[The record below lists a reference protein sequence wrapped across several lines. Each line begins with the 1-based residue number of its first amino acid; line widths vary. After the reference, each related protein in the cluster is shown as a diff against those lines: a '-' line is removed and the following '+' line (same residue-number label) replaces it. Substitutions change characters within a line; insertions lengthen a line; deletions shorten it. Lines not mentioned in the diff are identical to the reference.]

1 MSEFGKPT
9 HVRFCQILA
18 NLPTTVA
25 EFIWGPHFKLISF
38 SKNIFIQN
46 DIHPIHCICLCGL
59 VVCTPDFHPGGRGSI
74 PLWNFY
80 NFFHFFQTLGAKKG
94 HTRHV
99 LPCLLYTTELCIIQ
113 RSFWHRSDSYAM
125 ICKILTLVREIRHF
139 WRYFM
144 SFSYFLPSQNFC
156 SAIRASYPIQK
167 PVLRQKNIKIRIIL
181 KGPPNN
187 CAPGQNFFCP
197 WTGIRK

>member
-1 MSEFGKPT
+1 MVYPPEHRSWFHKRTAFSHLINIHSYTMMSVSLTYKSLWSSGLHT
-9 HVRFCQILA
+9 R
-18 NLPTTVA
+18 LPPRRSGFNSPM
-25 EFIWGPHFKLISF
+25 ELLH
-38 SKNIFIQN
+38 
-46 DIHPIHCICLCGL
+46 
-59 VVCTPDFHPGGRGSI
+59 
-74 PLWNFY
+74 
-80 NFFHFFQTLGAKKG
+80 FFHFFQTLGAKKG

-156 SAIRASYPIQK
+156 SAIRASYPI
-167 PVLRQKNIKIRIIL
+167 
-181 KGPPNN
+181 
-187 CAPGQNFFCP
+187 
-197 WTGIRK
+197 

>member
-1 MSEFGKPT
+1 M
-9 HVRFCQILA
+9 I
-18 NLPTTVA
+18 
-25 EFIWGPHFKLISF
+25 
-38 SKNIFIQN
+38 
-46 DIHPIHCICLCGL
+46 
-59 VVCTPDFHPGGRGSI
+59 SI
-74 PLWNFY
+74 PFIVSVSVVQWYAYQTSTQEVGVQFPSETFTL
-80 NFFHFFQTLGAKKG
+80 FFHFFQTLGAKKG

-156 SAIRASYPIQK
+156 YPIRASYPLQK
-167 PVLRQKNIKIRIIL
+167 PVLRQKNKKIRIIL

-187 CAPGQNFFCP
+187 CA
-197 WTGIRK
+197 T